1 MISALCVPA
10 ILIAVAPVAIAQTV
24 WQPVGRSSL
33 TLPETLS
40 PDRLQRWNQRFQDI
54 AGRLSP
60 TAPWSVDVVYPPT
73 PKPTHP
79 QRATLRLAGRPL
91 WEIEAGG
98 APVKDLAETWRR
110 LLGNFLANPA
120 TRQEIALGLQYP
132 PTLTFRGQTYR
143 LVPEIV
149 GDTGLFRT
157 NGERAGDRVVYFTVP
172 ADKRAYQILP
182 GESPTPNLGRIYLL
196 TPQRQFVPYER

>member
-1 MISALCVPA
+1 
-10 ILIAVAPVAIAQTV
+10 VAPPAIAQTV
-24 WQPVGRSSL
+24 WQPVGRSRF
-33 TLPETLS
+33 TLPETVS
-40 PDRLQRWNQRFQDI
+40 PDRLQLWNQRFRDI

-60 TAPWSVDVVYPPT
+60 VEPWTVDVVFPLT
-73 PKPTHP
+73 PKPANPKVAPPLP

-98 APVKDLAETWRR
+98 APVNDLAETWRR
-110 LLGNFLANPA
+110 SLANFLAAPA
-120 TRQEIALGLQYP
+120 VRQEIALGLQYP

-143 LVPEIV
+143 LVPEAI

-157 NGERAGDRVVYFTVP
+157 NGERAGDRIVYFAVP

-182 GESPTPNLGRIYLL
+182 GETPKPNLNRLYLL